1 MRRTFRFLA
10 ALLMCALLALPAAG
24 AKKIETKKVLVLDPM
39 LELLVSFIGGPYVSV
54 VSAQTWDARD
64 RLVVSRARVTSAAA
78 MQTPLIALDERQYAG
93 FTGTGYD
100 RLRQYLPGCNIV
112 HSDLVYSIPAQTF
125 TIQTDTTDLDLSDRG
140 VSDLSFLMQMNNLN
154 TLRLAGNGIS
164 SISPFQYTESW
175 RTLTV
180 LDLSRNSI
188 IDPTPLTGLVN
199 LTSLDLSY
207 NQITNIMPLY
217 VLRNLREL
225 NLTGN
230 PVSDDQIRDLNSI
243 LPYCFIIH

>member
-1 MRRTFRFLA
+1 M
-10 ALLMCALLALPAAG
+10 
-24 AKKIETKKVLVLDPM
+24 
-39 LELLVSFIGGPYVSV
+39 
-54 VSAQTWDARD
+54 
-64 RLVVSRARVTSAAA
+64 
-78 MQTPLIALDERQYAG
+78 
-93 FTGTGYD
+93 
-100 RLRQYLPGCNIV
+100 
-112 HSDLVYSIPAQTF
+112 
-125 TIQTDTTDLDLSDRG
+125 
-140 VSDLSFLMQMNNLN
+140 SDLSFLMQMNNLN
-154 TLRLAGNGIS
+154 TLRMAGNGIS

-230 PVSDDQIRDLNSI
+230 PVPDDQIRDLNSI
-243 LPYCFIIH
+243 LPYCFIFH